1 MNFLRGGVS
10 TPLKTDNEKS
20 ILLGAST
27 RLMLSLILS
36 TGLASPTVYA
46 QSTTTTTVPAA
57 TSPTTETPAG
67 EKREIERVE
76 VIGTRIRRLNVEGP
90 SAVKTVKKEQMEAAG
105 NTTVS
110 DALRD
115 TSSASF
121 GVSRESSGGS
131 AAATSN
137 IGLRGLGSTRTLIL
151 LNGQRLP
158 KDPSTEA
165 VDLNLIPQSAIE
177 RVEILKDGA
186 SALYGSDALGGV
198 INIVTKKNF
207 SGNEFNIQETMPQRK
222 GASNLNV
229 SLLTGTSSERS
240 DLLVA
245 VNFNRKEKLF
255 GKDRD
260 ITAKVLSPIGTVPVY
275 GDTTETYRIGP
286 NEACSPE
293 FLKDNPYGPGQ
304 ACFFKPFEI
313 ATIRPLVSQL
323 SLLSEYT
330 YRTESSL
337 KFYNRNIFVNKDIE
351 WSYAPTPINIA
362 LPSGT
367 TSVPGARE
375 ILYRDMSAGAR
386 DNQDNERNFSSVVG
400 VKGNVTDIWEFNLSA
415 GISQVSR
422 LNFGVNGYLDKD
434 ALDRLIA
441 NKTWDPL
448 AAPGAR
454 GDITP
459 AKVETMQKSV
469 SDLFTSD
476 LVFSGEVGELENG
489 PIATA
494 VGMSAWSEKLSQK
507 TDTKSATKKII
518 GSSGSNDQGSRDVQ
532 SVYSEFSIPATAA
545 LELNVAARVDK
556 YSDFGTTAN
565 PKLAAKYKMGDT
577 TLLRAS
583 VGTGFKA
590 PTLTQLYKATS
601 DGFVTFIDR
610 YACSKAGGTGPSCD
624 ANQYK
629 VVSGGNKELKEEKAI
644 TGGFGVVYEPSADFS
659 VSTDLW
665 YTKISNVVGI
675 DLEAMT
681 EAELKGVNPTQ
692 YGVSTNRNAAGRLQ
706 SSNPINAPSLNLQ
719 EEEISGVDVNVS
731 SKVADSF
738 LGHSWTIEDDFG
750 YIALYNREG
759 FPGAGKR
766 NVVGEWG
773 LPAWRNTI
781 ATTAK
786 REKLSYTLSLRTI
799 PGQGIIDRF
808 KSEKITDMNEV
819 DLTVVYKHSKTAGF
833 NFGIRNI
840 LDSKPPYDIAGGSG
854 GAPEVNSDLYDV
866 NQRTAFVGYSQ
877 KF

>member
-1 MNFLRGGVS
+1 MKFLRPGALS
-10 TPLKTDNEKS
+10 PNTTYSEKS
-20 ILLGAST
+20 ILFRVSVAVLVSMTLVVPAN
-27 RLMLSLILS
+27 
-36 TGLASPTVYA
+36 A
-46 QSTTTTTVPAA
+46 QSTTTTPAGTTNAVPAA
-57 TSPTTETPAG
+57 P
-67 EKREIERVE
+67 REVERVE

-90 SAVKTVKKEQMEAAG
+90 SAVKTLKKEQMETAG

-115 TSSASF
+115 TTSSSF
-121 GVSRESSGGS
+121 GVTRETSGGN

-158 KDPSTEA
+158 KDPTTEA

-207 SGNEFNIQETMPQRK
+207 TGNEFTIQETMPERK

-229 SLLTGTSSERS
+229 SLLTGMASDRSE
-240 DLLVA
+240 LLVA
-245 VNFNRKEKLF
+245 FNFNRKEKLF
-255 GKDRD
+255 GKDREL
-260 ITAKVLSPIGTVPVY
+260 TAGVLSPVGTVPVY
-275 GDTTETYRIGP
+275 ADSTETYRISP
-286 NEACSPE
+286 TDTCSPE

-304 ACFFKPFEI
+304 ACYFRPFDI
-313 ATIRPLVSQL
+313 ATIRPTVNQTSILT
-323 SLLSEYT
+323 EYT
-330 YRTESSL
+330 YRMDSGL

-351 WSYAPTPINIA
+351 WSYAPTPLVIST
-362 LPSGT
+362 PSGT
-367 TSVPGARE
+367 ASVPDARE
-375 ILYRDMSAGAR
+375 ILYRDLSAGNR
-386 DNQDNERNFSSVVG
+386 DNQDSERNFSSLVG

-415 GISQVSR
+415 GISQIQR
-422 LNFGVNGYLDKD
+422 LNFGVNGYIDNS
-434 ALDRLIA
+434 ALNRMIA
-441 NKTWDPL
+441 SGAYDPL
-448 AAPGAR
+448 KAPGAR

-469 SDLFTSD
+469 SDLFTAD

-494 VGMSAWSEKLSQK
+494 VGVSAWSEKLNQK
-507 TDTKSATKKII
+507 TDTKSAAKLIS
-518 GSSGSNDQGSRDVQ
+518 GSSGSNDSGSRDVQ

-545 LELNVAARVDK
+545 LELNIAARVDK

-565 PKLAAKYKMGDT
+565 PKLAAKYKVGDS

-601 DGFVTFIDR
+601 DGYVTFIDR
-610 YACSKAGGTGPSCD
+610 YACQLAGGTGPTCD

-629 VVSGGNKELKEEKAI
+629 VVSGGNKDLKEEKAI
-644 TGGFGVVYEPSADFS
+644 TGGFGVVYESSADFS

-665 YTKISNVVGI
+665 YTKITNVVGM
-675 DLEAMT
+675 DLEALT
-681 EAELKGVNPTQ
+681 EAEAKGINPAQ
-692 YGVSTNRNAAGRLQ
+692 YGVSTNRNASGRLQ
-706 SSNPINAPSLNLQ
+706 STNPIVAPSLNLQ
-719 EEEISGVDVNVS
+719 EEEISGVDLNIS
-731 SKVADSF
+731 SKVSNSF
-738 LGHSWTIEDDFG
+738 LGHSWTVDDDLG
-750 YIALYNREG
+750 YIVFYNREG

-773 LPAWRNTI
+773 YPGWRNNLS
-781 ATTAK
+781 TTAR
-786 REKLSYTLSLRTI
+786 REKMAYTLTLRTI
-799 PGQGIIDRF
+799 PGQGIIDRQ
-808 KSEKITDMNEV
+808 KDEKISDLNEF
-819 DLTVVYKHSKTAGF
+819 DLTVVYKHSPTAAF
-833 NFGIRNI
+833 NLGVRNI
-840 LDSKPPYDIAGGSG
+840 LDSKPPYDKEGGSG
-854 GAPEVNSDLYDV
+854 GSPEVNADLYDV
-866 NQRTAFVGYSQ
+866 NQRTFFVGYSQ